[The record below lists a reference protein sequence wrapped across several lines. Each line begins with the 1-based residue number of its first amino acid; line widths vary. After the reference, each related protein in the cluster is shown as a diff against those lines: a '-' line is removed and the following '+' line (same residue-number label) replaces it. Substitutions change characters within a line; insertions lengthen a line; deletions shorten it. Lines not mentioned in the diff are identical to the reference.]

1 VVEGAGGA
9 LVPLGDGALMIDL
22 MVRLGLPVV
31 VVAPNRLGA
40 INQTLLTLEAL
51 RGRGLDVLGV
61 VLVGPTFADNRAA
74 IERHGRARI
83 IAELP
88 WSDPVGPGLI
98 AEWARL
104 IPALADLRG

>member
-9 LVPLGDGALMIDL
+9 LVPLGEGVLMIDL

-31 VVAPNRLGA
+31 VVSPNRLGA

-51 RGRGLDVLGV
+51 LGRGLEVLGV
-61 VLVGPTFADNRAA
+61 VLVGAPFADNRAA
-74 IERHGRARI
+74 IEAHGRVRI

-88 WSDPVGPGLI
+88 WSDPVTPALI
-98 AEWARL
+98 ARWAPL
-104 IPALADLRG
+104 IPPLADLLG